1 MAFVEQHNS
10 TAGILLKSRY
20 FIRLHHNVYALKDVR
35 VLFDRAKYTAML
47 DYLRNEGL
55 DTRFKPAFYGQDMFA
70 IRFPE
75 FTIAIPHTVEAMRLS
90 VENKE
95 YLQGLFNIH
104 YAPGDF
110 TYLLSDSFFSNM
122 EQDLKEL
129 ESKEVH

>member
-1 MAFVEQHNS
+1 MSFMIQHSNPAS
-10 TAGILLKSRY
+10 ILLKSRY
-20 FIRLHHNVYALKDVR
+20 FIRLHHNVYALKCMR

-55 DTRFKPAFYGQDMFA
+55 DTGFKPAFYGQDMFA

-90 VENKE
+90 IEHKD
-95 YLQGLFNIH
+95 YLQDLFNIH

-110 TYLLSDSFFSNM
+110 TYLLSDSFFRNM

-129 ESKEVH
+129 ESKEVQ